1 MTSYNEV
8 ATGLNYKVNANF
20 TVRPEVK
27 FNWTGA
33 QDAYS
38 NATGGADFNQTLFGM
53 DAIYTF

>member
-1 MTSYNEV
+1 MTSYYEV

-20 TVRPEVK
+20 VVRPEVK
-27 FNWTGA
+27 FNWTPSD
-33 QDAYS
+33 QAYS